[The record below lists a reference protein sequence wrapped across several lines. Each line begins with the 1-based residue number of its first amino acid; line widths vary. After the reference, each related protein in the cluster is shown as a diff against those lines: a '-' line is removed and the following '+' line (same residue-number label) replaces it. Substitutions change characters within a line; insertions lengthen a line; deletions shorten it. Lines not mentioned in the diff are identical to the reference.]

1 MFNPFQVLTE
11 AFNEH
16 YRVNF
21 SLESPDGS
29 IMLTLSNA
37 AGIAAKRLITPAQR
51 NDPKRLDNLIQSV
64 RFGIAI
70 DNGQSPNQVLL
81 DMHASEQRL
90 FSRKE
95 PGQVCYQALR

>member
-1 MFNPFQVLTE
+1 MFNPFQTLSD
-11 AFNEH
+11 AFHEH

-37 AGIAAKRLITPAQR
+37 AGVVAKRLISPAQR
-51 NDPKRLDNLIQSV
+51 NDPKRLENLIQSI

-70 DNGQSPNQVLL
+70 DSGQSPNQVLL
-81 DMHASEQRL
+81 AMHSASQL
-90 FSRKE
+90 PSRSE
-95 PGQVCYQALR
+95 PGQVCYQAMR